1 MEKENLYNRFQT
13 EVKNKD
19 AALFTFM
26 QRVLCMTSKMF
37 VYTGTPETMPPVELE
52 RILQTTGNVGFP
64 VAVCVALFYYM
75 EKQNER
81 HQSETDKLNETV
93 QSNTKVLTEL
103 CTLIKTLIK

>member
-1 MEKENLYNRFQT
+1 M
-13 EVKNKD
+13 VKPNNMTIFAASNNKVKKYYMD
-19 AALFTFM
+19 ANGIISLI
-26 QRVLCMTSKMF
+26 S
-37 VYTGTPETMPPVELE
+37 
-52 RILQTTGNVGFP
+52 NVGFP

-81 HQSETDKLNETV
+81 HQNETDKLNETV